1 MIRLRT
7 PSPGSGRRPLLLAAI
22 FVLAGAFVP
31 IDESAVADA
40 PRSWKG
46 EWPKTDFSNAIVDL
60 ASIRSGGPPKD
71 GIPPIDDPKFTTV
84 GQAAMKGLAGREP
97 VISVVIGEDARAY
110 PLRILM
116 WHEIVNDSV
125 GGRPVSVTWCPL
137 CNSAV
142 VFDRRLGERVLDFG
156 TTGKL
161 RNSDLVMYDRQ
172 TETWW
177 QQFLGQG
184 IVGTLAGRKLKMLP
198 MRVESFER
206 FGGRYPGG
214 KVLIPNNEGVRAYG
228 HNPYRR
234 YDTRSRP
241 YFPVGSLPPGVPP
254 LERVVVIGRQAW
266 TFSLLREKRKVAAG
280 AYIIAW
286 EKGQA
291 SALDSAVIAEGRD
304 IGNVI
309 VQRKGARGQLQ
320 DAVHDVSFAFAFH
333 AFHPD
338 GKIHSLPAGK

>member
-1 MIRLRT
+1 MNRL
-7 PSPGSGRRPLLLAAI
+7 PFGRRPRVLAAI

-31 IDESAVADA
+31 IGESAIADA
-40 PRSWKG
+40 PVSWKG

-71 GIPPIDDPKFTTV
+71 GIPPIDDPEFAPV

-110 PLRILM
+110 PLRVLM

-142 VFDRRLGERVLDFG
+142 VFDRRLGGRVLDFG

-184 IVGTLAGRKLKMLP
+184 IVGELAGRKLKMLP

-206 FGGRYPGG
+206 FAARYPGG
-214 KVLIPNNEGVRAYG
+214 KVLIPTNEGMRAYG
-228 HNPYRR
+228 RNPYRR
-234 YDTRSRP
+234 YDSRSRP
-241 YFPVGSLPPGVPP
+241 YFDVGGLPPGVPP
-254 LERVVVIGRQAW
+254 LERVVAIGKQAW
-266 TFSLLREKRKVAAG
+266 TFSLLREKRKVIAG
-280 AYIIAW
+280 AYVIAW

-304 IGNVI
+304 IGNVV
-309 VQRKGARGQLQ
+309 VQRKDARGRWQ

-338 GKIHSLPAGK
+338 GKIHSLPAAD

>member
-1 MIRLRT
+1 MIRLRP
-7 PSPGSGRRPLLLAAI
+7 PSPGSGRRPLLLVAI
-22 FVLAGAFVP
+22 FVLASAFVP

-40 PRSWKG
+40 PSSWKS
-46 EWPKTDFSNAIVDL
+46 EWPKTDFSNVRVDL
-60 ASIRSGGPPKD
+60 SSIRSGGPPKD
-71 GIPPIDDPKFTTV
+71 GIPSIDKPEFTTV

-97 VISVVIGEDARAY
+97 VVSVVVGDDARAY

-116 WHEIVNDSV
+116 WHEIVNDTV
-125 GGRPVSVTWCPL
+125 GGMPVSVTYCPL

-161 RNSDLVMYDRQ
+161 RHSDLVMYDRQ

-177 QQFLGQG
+177 QQFLGLG
-184 IVGTLAGRKLKMLP
+184 IVGELAGRKLKRLP

-206 FGGRYPGG
+206 YAGRYPGG
-214 KVLIPNNEGVRAYG
+214 KVQVPSREGIRQYG
-228 HNPYRR
+228 RNPYYR
-234 YDTRSRP
+234 YDSRSRP
-241 YFPVGSLPPGVPP
+241 YFDVGSLPPGVPP
-254 LERVVVIGRQAW
+254 LERVVVIGEQAW
-266 TFSLLREKRKVAAG
+266 TFSLLREKGRVTAG
-280 AYIIAW
+280 AYVITW

-304 IGNVI
+304 IGNVV
-309 VQRKGARGQLQ
+309 VQRKGARGQWQ

-338 GKIHSLPAGK
+338 GKIHSLAATE